1 MANKR
6 NLKHTIHLVCEELF
20 SECVAASLYGTKNAT
35 DNADALLF
43 AVIKLQ
49 NNYLQRVSH
58 PEPGMPAKK
67 YFKDLREKFTAE
79 VNDIVDQINN
89 L

>member
-20 SECVAASLYGTKNAT
+20 SECVAASLYGAQGHK
-35 DNADALLF
+35 DNAEALLYSIVRMQEDF
-43 AVIKLQ
+43 VC
-49 NNYLQRVSH
+49 RVSH
-58 PEPGMPAKK
+58 PEPGIKARD
-67 YFKDLREKFTAE
+67 YYKDIREKFAAQVSE
-79 VNDIVDQINN
+79 LADQINA